1 MWLLLALGLATG
13 LVLLI
18 VRSRRRSAWSKDLA
32 TATDEVQW
40 FARDLLLQLQ
50 SVSSPEQVA
59 GGWAVGA
66 PRIVAVEDRLTALE
80 ATAPS
85 ESDRAQTV
93 ALRDAVRQARE
104 EMERG
109 VAPGSPP
116 PLPQELAAIAA
127 RLESAL
133 SPSS

>member
-1 MWLLLALGLATG
+1 
-13 LVLLI
+13 
-18 VRSRRRSAWSKDLA
+18 VR
-32 TATDEVQW
+32 W

-50 SVSSPEQVA
+50 SVGSPDQVA

-80 ATAPS
+80 ATAPT
-85 ESDRAQTV
+85 ESGRARTI
-93 ALRDAVRQARE
+93 ALRDAVRQARD
-104 EMERG
+104 EMERR

-133 SPSS
+133 APQV